1 MRYPPFNPDYLK
13 KLDDGQREYILTGSG
28 WFFAYEFLF
37 VPAEHGYVIG
47 PTGSGK
53 TNKMVNLCAWLK
65 HTEVI
70 LWISASK
77 DQDIVPLFF
86 MGKPVNI
93 IIPEHSG
100 IEILL
105 DGNPFPNVTYSWVS
119 DPQDIFYAIKND
131 HINILEVRNA
141 FWDRA
146 KLLDFMIEFFK
157 LIAEWTR
164 NGNMPRFRPDKKSSG
179 KSKIS
184 VFIDESQWL
193 IAGSKVTN
201 DPHRTKATAVISENA
216 LEIRTYGWRLII
228 ASQGF
233 TNIPPIIRE
242 NMACTFLCSG
252 ADIKDPPKLRLQCFP
267 NIPGYVSASRFKK
280 SQYKFLNRNGDAIP
294 VKGPVQVPLYPKNP
308 EDRELAERV
317 RIKYAKTFHDQHNDA
332 EDIQFAP
339 SFPSLDK
346 LYNAVIPEKIE
357 TNGAN
362 CDRYYLPEGWDQID

>member
-1 MRYPPFNPDYLK
+1 MRYPPFNPAYLE

-28 WFFAYEFLF
+28 WFFAYNFLF
-37 VPAEHGYVIG
+37 VSAEHGYVIG

-53 TNKMVNLCAWLK
+53 TNKMVNLCAWLR

-77 DQDIVPLFF
+77 DQDIVPLLF
-86 MGKPVNI
+86 MGMPVNI
-93 IIPEHSG
+93 IVPKYSG
-100 IEILL
+100 IEITV
-105 DGNPFPNVTYSWVS
+105 DGKPVENVVYSEVS
-119 DPQDIFYAIKND
+119 DPQDIFYAIKTD

-141 FWDRA
+141 FFDRS

-164 NGNMPRFRPDKKSSG
+164 NGKMPRFRPDTKSSG
-179 KSKIS
+179 KTKIS

-201 DPHRTKATAVISENA
+201 DQHRTKATSVISENA

-242 NMACTFLCSG
+242 NMACTFLCAG
-252 ADIKDPPKLRLQCFP
+252 ADVKDPPKIRLQCFP
-267 NIPGYVSASRFKK
+267 NISGYTPSSRFKK
-280 SQYKFLNRNGDAIP
+280 SQCKFLNRNGDAIP
-294 VKGPVQVPLYPKNP
+294 VAVPVSIPLYPKDL
-308 EDRELAERV
+308 EDRKRSE
-317 RIKYAKTFHDQHNDA
+317 RIKITYSKTFHDQHSDMD
-332 EDIQFAP
+332 EIQFADC
-339 SFPSLDK
+339 FPNLDK
-346 LYNAVIPEKIE
+346 LVNVTIPEESE
-357 TNGAN
+357 TKNIN
-362 CDRYYLPEGWDQID
+362 CNRYCLPGGEHLED

>member
-1 MRYPPFNPDYLK
+1 MIYRQINPAYLD
-13 KLDDGQREYILTGSG
+13 KLDDGQREYIKTGSG

-77 DQDIVPLFF
+77 DQDITPLFF

-93 IIPEHSG
+93 IIPKYSD
-100 IEILL
+100 IKITL
-105 DGNPFPNVTYSWVS
+105 DGGEIPNVVYSRVS
-119 DPQDIFYAIKND
+119 KPQDIFYAIKTD

-141 FWDRA
+141 FWDRG
-146 KLLDFMIEFFK
+146 KLLDFMIEFFR

-164 NGNMPRFRPDKKSSG
+164 TGIMPRFRPDVKSSG
-179 KSKIS
+179 KSKIT

-201 DPHRTKATAVISENA
+201 DPYRTKATAIISESA

-233 TNIPPIIRE
+233 TNVPPIIRE

-267 NIPGYVSASRFKK
+267 NIPGYTPSSRFKK
-280 SQYKFLNRNGDAIP
+280 SQYKFLNRNGDSIP
-294 VKGPVQVPLYPKNP
+294 VRGPVPVPLYPKD
-308 EDRELAERV
+308 EKDREMAERI
-317 RIKYAKTFHDQHNDA
+317 RITYGKTFHDLHSDA
-332 EDIQFAP
+332 EEIQFAP
-339 SFPSLDK
+339 CFFNLGSLSDITVEEKPTEDK
-346 LYNAVIPEKIE
+346 GYNL
-357 TNGAN
+357 
-362 CDRYYLPEGWDQID
+362 YYLPEEVTPNE